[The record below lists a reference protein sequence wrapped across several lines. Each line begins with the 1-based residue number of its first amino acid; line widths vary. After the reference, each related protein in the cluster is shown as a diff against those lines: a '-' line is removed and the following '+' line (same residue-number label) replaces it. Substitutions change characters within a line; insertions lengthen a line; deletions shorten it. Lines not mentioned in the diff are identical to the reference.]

1 MWRDDSDEPLSVLD
15 SEGGIEELLVDGRP
29 VPVSRILREA
39 APDVLAALP
48 PTEPDQDVPW
58 TTVAARLDPGSD
70 DLQLAIN
77 VETDADTETW
87 TILVANVPLTGA
99 TAIRV
104 LARFESTPT
113 VQVAVAP

>member
-1 MWRDDSDEPLSVLD
+1 
-15 SEGGIEELLVDGRP
+15 

-77 VETDADTETW
+77 VETDAETETW
-87 TILVANVPLTGA
+87 TILVASVPLTGA
-99 TAIRV
+99 APIQV
-104 LARFESTPT
+104 VARYESTPAS
-113 VQVAVAP
+113 QVAVVP